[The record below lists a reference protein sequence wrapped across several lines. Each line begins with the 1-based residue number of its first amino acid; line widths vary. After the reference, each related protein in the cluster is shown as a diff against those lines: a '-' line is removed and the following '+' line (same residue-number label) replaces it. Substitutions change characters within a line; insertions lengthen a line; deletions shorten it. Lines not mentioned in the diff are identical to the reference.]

1 MKLEVLS
8 DYQAGELRWAAGE
21 VVDVGD
27 LLGEHLLR
35 DSPGSFRRLDGAGE
49 LPAGAEHTRPAPAGR
64 KRGGGGG

>member
-21 VVDVGD
+21 VVEVGD

-35 DSPGSFRRLDGAGE
+35 DSPGSFRRLDGSSGE
-49 LPAGAEHTRPAPAGR
+49 PQRQPEHIRPAPAGR
-64 KRGGGGG
+64 KRGGGG